1 MRIFCWLALFL
12 APLVFADTSLQQ
24 RLGPIHSLAGDFSQ
38 RVLAEDGAELER
50 SSGQFKLLQP
60 GYFSW
65 HIQNPDEQ
73 LLLAS
78 GSTLLHYDVELETA
92 TERQLGDTEGRG
104 PLAILSGDEA
114 ELTRLYTIEQISDTS
129 YRLLPRNTRG
139 DVVELILSFE
149 ADLPREI
156 SVSDRLR
163 QTTVIRFDAV
173 QLNPTLVA
181 EDFHFEPPAG
191 VDLYFN
197 ER

>member
-1 MRIFCWLALFL
+1 MRHCLWIALLL
-12 APLVFADTSLQQ
+12 APLVFADTTLQQ
-24 RLGPIHSLAGDFSQ
+24 RLEPIHSLAGDFSQ
-38 RVLAEDGAELER
+38 RVLAEDGTELER
-50 SSGQFKLLQP
+50 SSGEFKLLQP

-65 HIQNPDEQ
+65 HIQKPDEQ
-73 LLLAS
+73 LLLAT

-92 TERQLGDTEGRG
+92 TQRELGDADGRG

-114 ELTRLYTIEQISDTS
+114 ELTRLYTIEQISDDS

-149 ADLPREI
+149 KGLPHKI
-156 SVSDRLR
+156 SVNDRLR

-173 QLNPTLVA
+173 QLNPALVA
-181 EDFHFEPPAG
+181 EDFHFEPPEG